1 MGPEESLQFLW
12 DNYCSAEAGAL
23 PEAAPLCDGS
33 GKEPL
38 RGACGPSQHS
48 EPCPVCTRSL
58 KLKVLCFL

>member
-38 RGACGPSQHS
+38 RGACGPSQH
-48 EPCPVCTRSL
+48 PRPVSPDPADSGWADAS
-58 KLKVLCFL
+58 